1 MHIESH
7 ENFVTGKGKVG
18 ITKSMNLSLP
28 FLHYFGEKIKS
39 GGPYSFLISL
49 LYFSAFQTR
58 EKYYLFPLSLFSL
71 SLFLI
76 SLQPNRVLETIFL
89 G

>member
-1 MHIESH
+1 MCIESH
-7 ENFVTGKGKVG
+7 ENFVFEGKGKVG
-18 ITKSMNLSLP
+18 VTKTRNFSLP

-49 LYFSAFQTR
+49 LYLYAFQTR

-76 SLQPNRVLETIFL
+76 SLQQNRVSICKL
-89 G
+89 

>member
-1 MHIESH
+1 
-7 ENFVTGKGKVG
+7 VTFKSKGKLG
-18 ITKSMNLSLP
+18 ITKTKNFSLP

-39 GGPYSFLISL
+39 GGSYSFLISL

-58 EKYYLFPLSLFSL
+58 EKCHLFPLSLFSL

-76 SLQPNRVLETIFL
+76 SLQPNRV
-89 G
+89 